1 MLYMTHYKI
10 SKNEKIIERGE
21 KMIRGKHSEVQ
32 QEINRLN
39 KIIARKDRELQET
52 KMSLAD
58 VFKKIEEL
66 NTCNTAGE
74 PATRRKI
81 TEIAHDTHYALMKDI
96 YIENDTDKIIKLS
109 STRKSTR

>member
-1 MLYMTHYKI
+1 MTHYKI

-39 KIIARKDRELQET
+39 KIIARKDRELEET

-66 NTCNTAGE
+66 NTCNTANE
-74 PATRRKI
+74 PATRRRI
-81 TEIAHDTHYALMKDI
+81 TEIARDTRYALMKDI
-96 YIENDTDKIIKLS
+96 AIENNTDKIIELS
-109 STRKSTR
+109 SRQTR

>member
-1 MLYMTHYKI
+1 MFL
-10 SKNEKIIERGE
+10 
-21 KMIRGKHSEVQ
+21 GKHSEIQ

-39 KIIARKDRELQET
+39 KIIARKDRELEET

-66 NTCNTAGE
+66 NTCNTANE
-74 PATRRKI
+74 QATRRRI

-96 YIENDTDKIIKLS
+96 YIENDADKIIELS
-109 STRKSTR
+109 RRQTR